1 MDRNETVE
9 LSRLAA
15 FGEVPIH
22 KALKAITDYCLE
34 KGKSDID
41 TSVLREYLE
50 RDVVMLS
57 SCLNQALEYFEGK
70 FMICKLWS
78 APNPLSNNG
87 AKKVIT
93 NLLI

>member
-15 FGEVPIH
+15 FGEVPVH

-41 TSVLREYLE
+41 TSVFREYLE
-50 RDVVMLS
+50 RDVVMLG

-78 APNPLSNNG
+78 APNPLSNTG
-87 AKKVIT
+87 QRK
-93 NLLI
+93 LLQIF

>member
-41 TSVLREYLE
+41 ISVLREYLE
-50 RDVVMLS
+50 RDVVMLG

-78 APNPLSNNG
+78 APNPLSNTG
-87 AKKVIT
+87 QRK
-93 NLLI
+93 LLQIF

>member
-1 MDRNETVE
+1 MDRNETIE

-15 FGEVPIH
+15 FDKVPIP

-41 TSVLREYLE
+41 ISVLREYLE
-50 RDVVMLS
+50 RDVVMLG

-78 APNPLSNNG
+78 APNPLSNTG
-87 AKKVIT
+87 QRK
-93 NLLI
+93 LLQIF

>member
-50 RDVVMLS
+50 RDVIMLS

-78 APNPLSNNG
+78 APNPLSNTG
-87 AKKVIT
+87 QRK
-93 NLLI
+93 LLQIF

>member
-50 RDVVMLS
+50 RDVTMLS

-78 APNPLSNNG
+78 APNPLSNTWQR
-87 AKKVIT
+87 K
-93 NLLI
+93 LLQIF

>member
-41 TSVLREYLE
+41 ISVLREYLE
-50 RDVVMLS
+50 RDVIMLG

-70 FMICKLWS
+70 FVICKLWS
-78 APNPLSNNG
+78 APNPLSNMG
-87 AKKVIT
+87 QRK
-93 NLLI
+93 LLQIF

>member
-50 RDVVMLS
+50 RDVTMLI

-78 APNPLSNNG
+78 APNPLSNTG
-87 AKKVIT
+87 QRK
-93 NLLI
+93 LLQIF

>member
-1 MDRNETVE
+1 MDRDETVRI
-9 LSRLAA
+9 SRLAA

-50 RDVVMLS
+50 RDVNMLS

-78 APNPLSNNG
+78 APNPLSNTG
-87 AKKVIT
+87 QRK
-93 NLLI
+93 LLQIF

>member
-41 TSVLREYLE
+41 ISVLRKYLE
-50 RDVVMLS
+50 RDVIMLG

-70 FMICKLWS
+70 FVICKLWS
-78 APNPLSNNG
+78 APNPLSNTG
-87 AKKVIT
+87 QRK
-93 NLLI
+93 LLQIF

>member
-22 KALKAITDYCLE
+22 KALEAITDYCLE

-50 RDVVMLS
+50 RDVTMLS

-78 APNPLSNNG
+78 APNPLSNTG
-87 AKKVIT
+87 QRK
-93 NLLI
+93 LLQIF

>member
-41 TSVLREYLE
+41 ISVLREYLE
-50 RDVVMLS
+50 RDVVMLG

-70 FMICKLWS
+70 FVICKLWS
-78 APNPLSNNG
+78 APNPLSNTG
-87 AKKVIT
+87 QRK
-93 NLLI
+93 LLQIF

>member
-41 TSVLREYLE
+41 ISVLREYLE
-50 RDVVMLS
+50 RDVIMLG

-70 FMICKLWS
+70 FVICKLWS
-78 APNPLSNNG
+78 APNPLSNTG
-87 AKKVIT
+87 QRK
-93 NLLI
+93 LLQIF

>member
-50 RDVVMLS
+50 S
-57 SCLNQALEYFEGK
+57 
-70 FMICKLWS
+70 
-78 APNPLSNNG
+78 
-87 AKKVIT
+87 T
-93 NLLI
+93 

>member
-50 RDVVMLS
+50 RDVTMLS

-78 APNPLSNNG
+78 APNPLNNTG
-87 AKKVIT
+87 QRK
-93 NLLI
+93 LLQIF

>member
-1 MDRNETVE
+1 MDRNETIE

-41 TSVLREYLE
+41 ISVLREYLE
-50 RDVVMLS
+50 RDVVMLG

-70 FMICKLWS
+70 FVICKLWS
-78 APNPLSNNG
+78 APNPLSNTG
-87 AKKVIT
+87 QRK
-93 NLLI
+93 LLQIF

>member
-50 RDVVMLS
+50 RDVTMLC

-70 FMICKLWS
+70 FVICKLWS
-78 APNPLSNNG
+78 APNPLSNTG
-87 AKKVIT
+87 QRK
-93 NLLI
+93 LLQIF

>member
-15 FGEVPIH
+15 FGGVPIH

-41 TSVLREYLE
+41 ILVLREYLE
-50 RDVVMLS
+50 RDVDMLG

-78 APNPLSNNG
+78 APNPLSNTG
-87 AKKVIT
+87 QRK
-93 NLLI
+93 LLQIF

>member
-9 LSRLAA
+9 LSRLAV

-41 TSVLREYLE
+41 ISVLREYLE
-50 RDVVMLS
+50 RDVTMLS

-78 APNPLSNNG
+78 APNPLSNTG
-87 AKKVIT
+87 QRK
-93 NLLI
+93 LLQIF

>member
-50 RDVVMLS
+50 RDVTMLS

-70 FMICKLWS
+70 FVICKLWS
-78 APNPLSNNG
+78 APNPLSNMG
-87 AKKVIT
+87 QRK
-93 NLLI
+93 LLQIF

>member
-41 TSVLREYLE
+41 ISVLREYLE
-50 RDVVMLS
+50 RDVTMLS

-70 FMICKLWS
+70 FMICELWS
-78 APNPLSNNG
+78 APNPLSNTWQR
-87 AKKVIT
+87 K
-93 NLLI
+93 LLQIF

>member
-70 FMICKLWS
+70 FMICKLWG
-78 APNPLSNNG
+78 APNPLSNTG
-87 AKKVIT
+87 QRK
-93 NLLI
+93 LLQIF

>member
-50 RDVVMLS
+50 RDVTMLS
-57 SCLNQALEYFEGK
+57 SCLNQALGYFEGK

-78 APNPLSNNG
+78 APNPLSNTG
-87 AKKVIT
+87 QRK
-93 NLLI
+93 LLQIF

>member
-22 KALKAITDYCLE
+22 RALKAITDYCLE
-34 KGKSDID
+34 KSKSDID
-41 TSVLREYLE
+41 ISVLREYLE
-50 RDVVMLS
+50 RDVTMLC

-78 APNPLSNNG
+78 APNPLSNTG
-87 AKKVIT
+87 QRK
-93 NLLI
+93 LLQIF

>member
-50 RDVVMLS
+50 RDVTMLS

-70 FMICKLWS
+70 FVICKLWS
-78 APNPLSNNG
+78 APNPLSNMQR
-87 AKKVIT
+87 K
-93 NLLI
+93 LLQIF

>member
-41 TSVLREYLE
+41 ISVLREYLK
-50 RDVVMLS
+50 RDVTMLG

-78 APNPLSNNG
+78 APNPLSNMG
-87 AKKVIT
+87 QRK
-93 NLLI
+93 LLQIF

>member
-15 FGEVPIH
+15 FGEVPIYS
-22 KALKAITDYCLE
+22 ALKAITDYCLE

-41 TSVLREYLE
+41 TSVLREYLK
-50 RDVVMLS
+50 RDVTMLG

-78 APNPLSNNG
+78 APNPLSNTG
-87 AKKVIT
+87 QRK
-93 NLLI
+93 LLQIF

>member
-50 RDVVMLS
+50 RDVTMLS
-57 SCLNQALEYFEGK
+57 SCLNQALEYFERK
-70 FMICKLWS
+70 FVICKLWS
-78 APNPLSNNG
+78 APINNAG
-87 AKKVIT
+87 QRK
-93 NLLI
+93 LLQIF